1 MRGEMIRSFA
11 EKKVRSTLIQRYEKR
26 EFSRDL
32 WVEMAEEGLF
42 RFLVPAE
49 YGGAEGG
56 PEALVEAVDAFLL
69 GGHDLGLCLSWLDHL
84 LIHTHVIARFGS
96 PEHKDRFLP
105 TLVRGA
111 RIGALAASEP
121 GTGANPSKMK
131 ARAEKVN
138 GTYRIW
144 GEKIF
149 ITNGPVADFVIV
161 LARTESRPGKEGIS
175 AFLVETSSPG
185 FQVRKQMDFGFLN
198 TSPHGELVFED
209 CRVPEENLLGG
220 LGEGHVRISRAVFA
234 WERYLLLVA
243 ITTHFRLLFRH
254 TLKELLVEQDS
265 LPDALR
271 REIAL
276 MHVTLEG
283 LGDMARGLACEVLGR
298 ADLDQRLHERLL
310 YMGSAISRWR
320 NQLDRLVQGVPNPVM
335 SPLLSILF
343 QDTRLLTVNQRL
355 TAMQLDRVAHRVL
368 QSAREEKG

>member
-1 MRGEMIRSFA
+1 MIRSFA